1 MELTREQL
9 RQLLLRETAT
19 LNEEDDSNFD
29 AERVNIMLDYCIK
42 ELKKSD
48 PNTKKVIGALKK
60 MSLMVG
66 EAFLK

>member
-42 ELKKSD
+42 EHILVSCVKYVKK
-48 PNTKKVIGALKK
+48 NL
-60 MSLMVG
+60 
-66 EAFLK
+66 